1 MASYFGGYAQDRF
14 QVSVDKNFFCI
25 ICTEVLKD
33 PVQCHNQHYF
43 CKACIT
49 KHLQNSQTCPV
60 CVEKLTVEA
69 LSKPPRIV
77 TDYLNGLIINCGH
90 SERGCTETMELGT
103 LKTHEAV
110 CTYKP
115 VACSSEQCS
124 AIVNI
129 KDLEEHET
137 KNCEYRLIHCL
148 ECDEKMSSKKYGK
161 HACLL
166 RKEVDQ
172 MKVLLFDIRNQV
184 TKIQD
189 TVEQKFEE
197 VLAGQQISPGLPF
210 AFNYSPP
217 VSPNCK
223 QENSIVVLGGMGRN
237 KSLDSVEMYSTISQ
251 SWTRL
256 APMNECR
263 ASATAHC
270 YNDQIMITG
279 GHDNWKLTD
288 CVEAMFLKVT
298 PKEWYPCPFELPPMC
313 CGHKTVIH
321 HDCLWTV
328 GGSIRATCSKAIS
341 KVSLKPPYTITLE
354 AEMPQPLSYHGLEII
369 GDNIMIIGGS
379 TTGSAQDAVDTVL
392 SYNTVSKTF
401 VQLTSLQ
408 FPMVDVTTVQVG
420 DNVLLIGGTTR
431 RSRSLNTVFKYNCKT
446 RQCTQLPSMK
456 YKRSECAAVVS
467 GHQVFVMG
475 GNSFGE
481 GFHNSAECFDLL
493 DQIWVEL
500 PPMSEAKNKLTAVC
514 VPTHFFQNIH

>member
-25 ICTEVLKD
+25 ICIEVLKD

-43 CKACIT
+43 CKVCIT

-60 CVEKLTVEA
+60 CVDNLTEEA
-69 LSKPPRIV
+69 LCKPPRIV
-77 TDYLNGLIINCGH
+77 TDYLNGLIINCSH
-90 SERGCTETMELGT
+90 SERGCTEMMELGR

-124 AIVNI
+124 VIVNM

-137 KNCEYRLIHCL
+137 KHCEYRLIHCH
-148 ECDEKMSSKKYGK
+148 ECDEKMSARKYGK

-184 TKIQD
+184 TKVQD
-189 TVEQKFEE
+189 SVGE
-197 VLAGQQISPGLPF
+197 VLAGVQQLLPGTPLGCK
-210 AFNYSPP
+210 ASSV
-217 VSPNCK
+217 VSPNYK
-223 QENSIVVLGGMGRN
+223 QENNIVVLGGMN
-237 KSLDSVEMYSTISQ
+237 MSESSLNSVEMYSFISQ
-251 SWTRL
+251 SWTL
-256 APMNECR
+256 LTPMKECR

-270 YNDQIMITG
+270 YNDQIVITG
-279 GHDNWKLTD
+279 GHDNWEVNDSAET
-288 CVEAMFLKVT
+288 MFLRVT
-298 PKEWYPCPFELPPMC
+298 PKEWYPCPFDPPALC

-321 HDCLWTV
+321 DECLWIV
-328 GGSIRATCSKAIS
+328 GGSDGSATSSKAIR
-341 KVSLKPPYTITLE
+341 KLSLQPPYTMTLE

-369 GDNIMIIGGS
+369 GDNIIIIGGS
-379 TTGSAQDAVDTVL
+379 TTGFSNDAVDSVL
-392 SYNTVSKTF
+392 SYNIVRKTF
-401 VQLTSLQ
+401 LQLPSLQ
-408 FPMVDVTTVQVG
+408 LPMIDMTTVLVG
-420 DNVLLIGGTTR
+420 DNVLVIGGT
-431 RSRSLNTVFKYNCKT
+431 SQDNKSLNTVFKYNCKT

-456 YKRSECAAVVS
+456 YKRSECVAVVS

-481 GFHNSAECFDLL
+481 GFHNSVECFDLL
-493 DQIWVEL
+493 DQVWVEL
-500 PPMSEAKNKLTAVC
+500 PPMNEAKNKLAAVC
-514 VPTHFFQNIH
+514 AHAHFF